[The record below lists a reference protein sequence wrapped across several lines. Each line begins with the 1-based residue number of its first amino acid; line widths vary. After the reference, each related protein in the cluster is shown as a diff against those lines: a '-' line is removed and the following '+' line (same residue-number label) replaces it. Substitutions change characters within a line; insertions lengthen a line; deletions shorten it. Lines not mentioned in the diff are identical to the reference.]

1 MEFKGIMMDKGR
13 ILDSLPNC
21 DTLRKHAKRKG
32 INYYDF
38 PSSQVKLMIAY
49 AEGYSIGK
57 SEAGMGKSEADKI
70 DSVKQHSSSEKTY
83 KNILLSIPDLNVTKA
98 LSVTEEQLEGIK
110 FMANEFLSE
119 FAEVQISFTENFEKI
134 S

>member
-13 ILDSLPNC
+13 ILDNLPGC
-21 DTLRKHAKRKG
+21 DTLKKYAKRRG

-57 SEAGMGKSEADKI
+57 SEADKT
-70 DSVKQHSSSEKTY
+70 DSIKQHSSSEKTY

-98 LSVTEEQLEGIK
+98 LSVTDEQLEGIK
-110 FMANEFLSE
+110 FMIDEFLSE
-119 FAEVQISFTENFEKI
+119 FAEVQISLTGNFEKI

>member
-13 ILDSLPNC
+13 ILDNLPGC
-21 DTLRKHAKRKG
+21 DTLKKYARRRG

-57 SEAGMGKSEADKI
+57 SEADKT
-70 DSVKQHSSSEKTY
+70 DSIKPHSSSEKTY
-83 KNILLSIPDLNVTKA
+83 KNILLSVPDLNVTKA
-98 LSVTEEQLEGIK
+98 LSVTDEQLEGIK
-110 FMANEFLSE
+110 FMVDEFLSE
-119 FAEVQISFTENFEKI
+119 FAEVKISLTGNFEKI

>member
-13 ILDSLPNC
+13 ILDNLPGC
-21 DTLRKHAKRKG
+21 DTLKKYARRRG

-57 SEAGMGKSEADKI
+57 SEADKTDSIKS
-70 DSVKQHSSSEKTY
+70 HSSSEKTY
-83 KNILLSIPDLNVTKA
+83 KNILLSVPDLNVTKA
-98 LSVTEEQLEGIK
+98 LSVTDEQLEGIK
-110 FMANEFLSE
+110 FMVDEFLSE
-119 FAEVQISFTENFEKI
+119 FAEVQISSVENFEKI

>member
-13 ILDSLPNC
+13 ILDNLPGC
-21 DTLRKHAKRKG
+21 DTLKKYAKRRG

-57 SEAGMGKSEADKI
+57 SEADKT
-70 DSVKQHSSSEKTY
+70 DSIKQHSSSEKTY

-98 LSVTEEQLEGIK
+98 LSVTDEQLEGIK
-110 FMANEFLSE
+110 FMVDEFLSE
-119 FAEVQISFTENFEKI
+119 FAEVQISLTGNFEKI

>member
-13 ILDSLPNC
+13 ILDSLRDC

-57 SEAGMGKSEADKI
+57 SEAGKI
-70 DSVKQHSSSEKTY
+70 DSIKQHSSSEKTY
-83 KNILLSIPDLNVTKA
+83 KNILLSVPDLNVTKA
-98 LSVTEEQLEGIK
+98 LSVTDEQLEGIK
-110 FMANEFLSE
+110 FMADEFLSE
-119 FAEVQISFTENFEKI
+119 FAEVQISSAENFEKI

>member
-13 ILDSLPNC
+13 ILDNLPGC
-21 DTLRKHAKRKG
+21 DTLKKYAKRRG

-57 SEAGMGKSEADKI
+57 SEADKT
-70 DSVKQHSSSEKTY
+70 DSIKQHSSSEKTY

-98 LSVTEEQLEGIK
+98 LSVTDEQLEGIK
-110 FMANEFLSE
+110 FIVDEFLSE
-119 FAEVQISFTENFEKI
+119 FAEVQISLTGNFEKI

>member
-1 MEFKGIMMDKGR
+1 MEFKGIMMDKGKV
-13 ILDSLPNC
+13 LDNLTGW
-21 DTLRKHAKRKG
+21 DTLKKYAKRRG

-38 PSSQVKLMIAY
+38 PPSQVKLMIAY

-57 SEAGMGKSEADKI
+57 SETDKT
-70 DSVKQHSSSEKTY
+70 DSLKQHSSSEKTY
-83 KNILLSIPDLNVTKA
+83 KNILLSVPDLNVTKA
-98 LSVTEEQLEGIK
+98 LSVTDEQLEGIK
-110 FMANEFLSE
+110 FMIDEFLSE

>member
-1 MEFKGIMMDKGR
+1 MEFKGIMMDKGK
-13 ILDSLPNC
+13 ILDNLIDC
-21 DTLRKHAKRKG
+21 ATLRKYAKRRG

-57 SEAGMGKSEADKI
+57 SEADKT
-70 DSVKQHSSSEKTY
+70 DSIKQHSSSEKTY
-83 KNILLSIPDLNVTKA
+83 KNILLSVPDLNVTKA
-98 LSVTEEQLEGIK
+98 LSVTDEQLEGIK
-110 FMANEFLSE
+110 FMVDEFLSE
-119 FAEVQISFTENFEKI
+119 FAEVQISLAGNFEKI

>member
-13 ILDSLPNC
+13 ILDSLRDC

-70 DSVKQHSSSEKTY
+70 DSVKQYSSSEKTY

-110 FMANEFLSE
+110 FMADKFLSE
-119 FAEVQISFTENFEKI
+119 FAEVQISFTENFERI

>member
-13 ILDSLPNC
+13 ILDSLRDC

-49 AEGYSIGK
+49 AEGYNIGK
-57 SEAGMGKSEADKI
+57 SETDKT
-70 DSVKQHSSSEKTY
+70 DSIKQYSSSEKTY
-83 KNILLSIPDLNVTKA
+83 RNILLSVPDLNVTKA
-98 LSVTEEQLEGIK
+98 LSVTDEQLEGIK
-110 FMANEFLSE
+110 FMVDEFLSE
-119 FAEVQISFTENFEKI
+119 FAEVQISFTGNFEKI